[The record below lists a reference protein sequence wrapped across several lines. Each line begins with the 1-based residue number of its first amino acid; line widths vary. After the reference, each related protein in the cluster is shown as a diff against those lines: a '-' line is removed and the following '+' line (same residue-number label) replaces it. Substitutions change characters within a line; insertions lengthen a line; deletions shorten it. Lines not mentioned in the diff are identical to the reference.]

1 MGIAWSRI
9 TFEWWLVCVCES
21 LSRDQHFATL
31 WAVAHQAP
39 LSMGFSRQGDWSGLP
54 CPPPGDLPN
63 WGTEPGSPAL
73 QADSLPAEPPGNMC
87 IEWVLGFIMSLF
99 GGCVCVCVCVY
110 FFVRPK
116 TKPTSFMAS
125 DHPPCCPSW
134 WFSFLPPPL
143 LLPMT
148 LFLSPAS
155 PGCFPACHDFSDW
168 HWVSDSCSPKPS
180 PQTHPVLNSRPPA
193 ALWPPLKHAEC
204 LL

>member
-1 MGIAWSRI
+1 MGCHA
-9 TFEWWLVCVCES
+9 L
-21 LSRDQHFATL
+21 L
-31 WAVAHQAP
+31 
-39 LSMGFSRQGDWSGLP
+39 QGIFPTEGLNLGLP
-54 CPPPGDLPN
+54 HCRQILYQLSHQGIC
-63 WGTEPGSPAL
+63 AL
-73 QADSLPAEPPGNMC
+73 SGYWASLC
-87 IEWVLGFIMSLF
+87 LYL
-99 GGCVCVCVCVY
+99 GCVCVCVCVY

-134 WFSFLPPPL
+134 WLSFLPPPL

-155 PGCFPACHDFSDW
+155 PGCFLACHDFSDW

>member
-9 TFEWWLVCVCES
+9 TFEWWLVCVWVSQSRLTLCNS
-21 LSRDQHFATL
+21 LGCS
-31 WAVAHQAP
+31 
-39 LSMGFSRQGDWSGLP
+39 
-54 CPPPGDLPN
+54 PPGSSVH
-63 WGTEPGSPAL
+63 GIL
-73 QADSLPAEPPGNMC
+73 QARRL
-87 IEWVLGFIMSLF
+87 EWVAMPSSRGSSQLRDWTWVSRIAGRFFTSWATREYVHWVGIGLHYVFIW
-99 GGCVCVCVCVY
+99 GVCVCVY

-134 WFSFLPPPL
+134 WLSFLPPPL

-155 PGCFPACHDFSDW
+155 PGCFLACHDFSDW